1 MNLNLDWSFF
11 SLELFS
17 NFVLKGLY
25 FSVFLTVVATLG
37 GIFFGTLLALM
48 RLSGRSG
55 WSCQP
60 PSMSTACA
68 PSRW

>member
-11 SLELFS
+11 SWDLFS

-25 FSVFLTVVATLG
+25 FSVSLTVIATLG

-48 RLSGRSG
+48 RLST
-55 WSCQP
+55 CLP